1 MTAARRD
8 IFLMTAM
15 ISAEQDGSRD
25 QQSYRSDSPI
35 KNRRSTLPC
44 VTYASTKIGFAYLKV
59 LTNLGNS
66 ALNEIAE
73 QTTATNKSDGERNN
87 AMTRKETAR
96 SKEVSERTTYMEG
109 TCSHGKRVENCNDN
123 ERNDS
128 MEVQEWLESENTE
141 ALNKDHASL
150 MEAYPT
156 MVLYDILDW
165 HLSRTHRRLA
175 RRIDNGVVESNSS
188 LDNQVQS
195 SIIKWWNARQELAAT
210 K

>member
-1 MTAARRD
+1 
-8 IFLMTAM
+8 
-15 ISAEQDGSRD
+15 
-25 QQSYRSDSPI
+25 
-35 KNRRSTLPC
+35 
-44 VTYASTKIGFAYLKV
+44 
-59 LTNLGNS
+59 
-66 ALNEIAE
+66 
-73 QTTATNKSDGERNN
+73 
-87 AMTRKETAR
+87 
-96 SKEVSERTTYMEG
+96 
-109 TCSHGKRVENCNDN
+109 
-123 ERNDS
+123 

-195 SIIKWWNARQELAAT
+195 SIVKWWNARQELAAT